1 MRRSIP
7 SLTAA
12 CVLALAAC
20 ERPGDGQASSPQ
32 ANSSAGAPTTSSTT
46 SAGAASN
53 TASGVAQSD
62 WTSLDAL
69 VGRGPIESG
78 LLDNSAV
85 SSDLVRLLGDKL
97 AVLKTNL
104 QTASPLE
111 RQGQVIFASGNKPH
125 AGGLDAAYI
134 LIDPAA
140 KALEVGLWQ
149 GGKLS
154 TYKTPGSNIAKPRDI
169 QTLIANSR

>member
-7 SLTAA
+7 FLTAA
-12 CVLALAAC
+12 CVLALTAC
-20 ERPGDGQASSPQ
+20 ERSRDAEELSPQ
-32 ANSSAGAPTTSSTT
+32 ASNGADALNTSSNT
-46 SAGAASN
+46 SAEVASN
-53 TASGVAQSD
+53 TARGVAQSD
-62 WTSLDAL
+62 WSSLNAL
-69 VGRGPIESG
+69 VGRLPTESG

-85 SSDLVRLLGDKL
+85 SGDLVRLLGDKL

-111 RQGQVIFASGNKPH
+111 RQGQAFFVSGNKPH
-125 AGGLDAAYI
+125 EGGSDAAYI

-149 GGKLS
+149 GGQLS
-154 TYKTPGSNIAKPRDI
+154 TYKTPGSNIPKPKDI